1 LAIVEARETQTGL
14 SEATLLEIRASD
26 FAKTLHDR
34 KFTLYWTGNLCG
46 HGITPME
53 PRDRTYKKGTRN
65 FLKATSAMGSSDFRI
80 STYTNSIIAQPSEI
94 PIQGNGQKDI
104 QKNTRTT

>member
-1 LAIVEARETQTGL
+1 MNNKNELVVKSNRLVKASFRITLAEQRIILLAIVEARETQTGL

-46 HGITPME
+46 HGIAPME
-53 PRDRTYKKGTRN
+53 PRGRTYKKGKR
-65 FLKATSAMGSSDFRI
+65 SPP
-80 STYTNSIIAQPSEI
+80 YT
-94 PIQGNGQKDI
+94 GNGKRA
-104 QKNTRTT
+104 NP